1 MLFPLRSK
9 LIFTKNIQ
17 IEGLTQYE
25 VYEVYIV
32 NDTFQKVKV
41 HIDYQFVKII
51 KVTTN

>member
-1 MLFPLRSK
+1 MLFPLRGK

-25 VYEVYIV
+25 VYIV
-32 NDTFQKVKV
+32 NDIFQKVKV